1 MTDVH
6 NLYKDAGLHE
16 NMIGWIIG
24 GIVVLVAIIFIVYY
38 NRFKMLE
45 NRIDNSLS
53 QIDVQLKKRADL
65 VPNLIETVKG
75 YAKHEKS
82 IMTEVTKARAA
93 VMGATTLEG
102 RAKAGA
108 KLGTAMGSLL
118 AVAENYPQ
126 LKANENFVHLQ
137 QELSAIEDK
146 VAYARQA
153 YTDSILAYNNSVETF
168 PGAFFAK
175 LYGHKEKP
183 AFQIPAEEK
192 KVPKVSF

>member
-1 MTDVH
+1 MA
-6 NLYKDAGLHE
+6 LWL
-16 NMIGWIIG
+16 WILIAVIAL
-24 GIVVLVAIIFIVYY
+24 IVILFIYY
-38 NRFKMLE
+38 FNRFAVLS

-82 IMTEVTKARAA
+82 ILTEVTKARAS
-93 VMGATTLEG
+93 VLGAKDLPA
-102 RAKAGA
+102 RMKAGA
-108 KLGTAMGSLL
+108 KLGAAMGSLF

-126 LKANENFVHLQ
+126 LKANENFLQLQ

-153 YTDSILAYNNSVETF
+153 YNDSILSYNNSVETF
-168 PGAFFAK
+168 PGAMFAK
-175 LYGHKEKP
+175 LYNHKEKP
-183 AFQIPAEEK
+183 FLEIPAEEK